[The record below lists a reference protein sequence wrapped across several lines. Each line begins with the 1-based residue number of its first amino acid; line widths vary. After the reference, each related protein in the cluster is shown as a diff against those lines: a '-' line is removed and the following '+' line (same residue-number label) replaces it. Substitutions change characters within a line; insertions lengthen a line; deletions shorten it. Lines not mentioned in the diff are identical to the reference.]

1 MKSKKK
7 YIIGAIAIVFLSVVS
22 ILMLRNKLTY
32 LEFKSFNTSNDT
44 YITIENDGEV
54 LEQTFIMPYEIIN
67 GVSIQ
72 IGTYGQDNNSNW
84 EFQLVDL
91 KNDQIV
97 YDDVFNASLMTDNG
111 YNRIEF
117 DKNIRVNKDDK
128 YSFRIIANDVS
139 PISKLAFYNSNKSQ
153 IENGELH
160 YNGDTIDSDLC
171 FKVYGGDADYWWCGF
186 ALLIFAILSVILAR
200 CYYVEKKGNKIF
212 EDTIVCSL
220 VIGVIS
226 FILLS
231 SFSVAGGFCDESDN
245 MYGGMV
251 IAHGGVLY
259 RDYVTQ
265 HTPVSYY
272 LCAVF
277 ALLGAGSV
285 VQFRLAF
292 YILESAVWSFIYI
305 RHSNYFGRK
314 TMTLLPITEIICI
327 SSVVAP
333 YGSQILSDGVQ
344 GILTVVLILE
354 LFRYFKDKK
363 LDWDRCIIVSCCIWG
378 SFGAAFVSAYAL
390 IWVAVI
396 VVASEVKNWRD
407 KNKINFR
414 NLIGRYYKLIISI
427 IVPFVCA
434 VIYFK
439 VNHSLKRAFD
449 QFYTFNREVYPKY
462 TSGLGDNVAQP
473 FVNGI
478 QNFFIVMADNFNAI
492 IAATATNV
500 QILQLVIM
508 IFATTS
514 IIILFTKKH
523 FWEAFSLLLVL
534 TFSATR
540 GYGFHGIA
548 AWYVAVMIVV
558 LFVED
563 IKNALP
569 KLGIPVMGLSAIVL
583 LSTFIVAVGNN
594 LLYEQSPISDMES
607 EVILLTETDKNKDIY
622 LDVWTSGSLYY
633 FYKDRYPV
641 NCALF
646 MLPWYMDWYEQDNI
660 SALKEE
666 KPRVVIYNEDEDTWG
681 HTHYSVAFAE
691 ELKANY
697 TRAGEDGWMYSLWI
711 RNE

>member
-1 MKSKKK
+1 MKHKK
-7 YIIGAIAIVFLSVVS
+7 YIIGIISIIFLFSVS
-22 ILMLRNKLTY
+22 IYILQNKLTY
-32 LEFKSFNTSNDT
+32 IEFKSFNTSNDT

-72 IGTYGQDNNSNW
+72 IGTFDRDNNSNW
-84 EFQLVDL
+84 EFQLVDRT
-91 KNDQIV
+91 NNEIV

-111 YNRIEF
+111 YNRIKF
-117 DKNIRVNKDDK
+117 DRNIRVNKDEE
-128 YSFRIIANDVS
+128 YSFRIIANEVS
-139 PISKLAFYNSNKSQ
+139 SISKLAFYNSNKSQ
-153 IENGELH
+153 IENGELY

-186 ALLIFAILSVILAR
+186 ALLLFMVLSIILAR
-200 CYYVEKKGNKIF
+200 CYFVEKKGNKIC
-212 EDTIVCSL
+212 EDTILCSL
-220 VIGVIS
+220 VIGAIS

-272 LCAVF
+272 LCAIF

-292 YILESAVWSFIYI
+292 YILESAIWSFLYI
-305 RHSNYFGRK
+305 RHSEYFGRK
-314 TMTLLPITEIICI
+314 VMFLLPIIEIICV

-333 YGSQILSDGVQ
+333 YGSQILSDGIQ
-344 GILTVVLILE
+344 GILTVVLLLE
-354 LFRYFKDKK
+354 LLRYFKDKK
-363 LDWDRCIIVSCCIWG
+363 LDWVRCIIVSCCIWG

-396 VVASEVKNWRD
+396 VAAAEVKDRAD
-407 KNKINFR
+407 QGKIDLT
-414 NLIGRYYKLIISI
+414 NLIGRYYKFIISI
-427 IVPFVCA
+427 LVPFVCA

-462 TSGLGDNVAQP
+462 SSGLGNNVAQP

-478 QNFFIVMADNFNAI
+478 QNFFTIMANNFNAI
-492 IAATATNV
+492 ITATATNIH
-500 QILQLVIM
+500 ILQLVIM
-508 IFATTS
+508 IFATTA
-514 IIILFTKKH
+514 IIILFTRKH
-523 FWEAFSLLLVL
+523 FGEAFSLLLVL

-558 LFVED
+558 LFAENM
-563 IKNALP
+563 KNELP
-569 KLGIPVMGLSAIVL
+569 KVGIPVMGLSAVVL

-594 LLYEQSPISDMES
+594 LLYEQSPVSDMES
-607 EVILLTETDKNKDIY
+607 EVILLTEADKNKEIY

-641 NCALF
+641 NCAVF
-646 MLPWYMDWYEQDNI
+646 MLPWYMDWYEKDNI
-660 SALKEE
+660 NALKEE
-666 KPRVVIYNEDEDTWG
+666 KPRVVIYNEDENTWG

-691 ELKANY
+691 ELKTNY
-697 TRAGEDGWMYSLWI
+697 TRVGEEGWQHSLWV
-711 RNE
+711 RND